1 MITPITT
8 KFINTIPLL
17 NDACKVEKIKP
28 IPYIQCNNVSPKIN
42 VLQQDVFEKQ
52 AITFGAK
59 WPKPDLKQLWDK
71 GRLPSVKF
79 GFYGDVLTKEN
90 ISREHLLPASKGGKK
105 FITNIVLASKAKN
118 NGRSNND
125 IRDYC
130 NPDIAKE
137 YLAQFRN
144 IKIKGFSGDEYIRQI
159 KITLKKLG
167 IEL

>member
-17 NDACKVEKIKP
+17 NDACKAEKIKP

-71 GRLPSVKF
+71 FSPYRAQFQLFFAQYEVPNRYHPYK
-79 GFYGDVLTKEN
+79 D
-90 ISREHLLPASKGGKK
+90 
-105 FITNIVLASKAKN
+105 
-118 NGRSNND
+118 RSLSED
-125 IRDYC
+125 
-130 NPDIAKE
+130 
-137 YLAQFRN
+137 LAQTHAF
-144 IKIKGFSGDEYIRQI
+144 
-159 KITLKKLG
+159 
-167 IEL
+167 